1 MPVPRGLVNACE
13 PGGMSR
19 RCLAYQLAARGG
31 NRSTRA
37 AESGCHQ
44 KKGPSVFCRLPDLA
58 ENRGNEGPARRA
70 RVFYAQQNTS
80 YSMGGEVYADK
91 SILSGC

>member
-1 MPVPRGLVNACE
+1 MPVPHCLVNACE
-13 PGGMSR
+13 PEEAADGVL
-19 RCLAYQLAARGG
+19 LAKWLLAAETG
-31 NRSTRA
+31 SPRA

-58 ENRGNEGPARRA
+58 ENRDNEGPALRA

-80 YSMGGEVYADK
+80 YSMGGGSV
-91 SILSGC
+91 C